1 MKKLGTH
8 LVMRLPDNRAGLL
21 RMYLVKP
28 EYLTLIDN
36 YGHYMALAST
46 WQCI

>member
-1 MKKLGTH
+1 MMKLGTH
-8 LVMRLPDNRAGLL
+8 LVVWLPDCRSDLL

-36 YGHYMALAST
+36 YRHY
-46 WQCI
+46 IGFG